1 MENKEKS
8 GIPKLVT
15 IRDTAN
21 STGVSNRTEG
31 RDINAQFNENRN
43 TPVSVTTIQHL
54 HINDYTYIVPQNAP
68 QTIAGKISRTNQASN
83 STFIIHKPFAKTFLS
98 APITISFEKITLY
111 HRSRTFNNRFPDSM
125 IFASVYLLL
134 SLR

>member
-1 MENKEKS
+1 MKNKQKC

-43 TPVSVTTIQHL
+43 TPVSVTTIQHHL
-54 HINDYTYIVPQNAP
+54 HKN
-68 QTIAGKISRTNQASN
+68 
-83 STFIIHKPFAKTFLS
+83 
-98 APITISFEKITLY
+98 
-111 HRSRTFNNRFPDSM
+111 
-125 IFASVYLLL
+125 
-134 SLR
+134 